1 MNRLNEIFN
10 KIAKME
16 QNAQEVKLGMNV
28 ELALVDDVQTLY
40 NSANK
45 IYQSN
50 TDTLKKYATQL
61 ESMFQKSADEYKK
74 AMDKYTQLEKMSK
87 ELGLQLPNDVIKLKS
102 LIEFGI
108 NDSLQSKKNA
118 VNILSI

>member
-1 MNRLNEIFN
+1 MINNILKKIEKANEVQ
-10 KIAKME
+10 KVELAKHE
-16 QNAQEVKLGMNV
+16 I

-61 ESMFQKSADEYKK
+61 EGMFQKSADEYKK
-74 AMDKYTQLEKMSK
+74 AMDKFTQLEKMSK
-87 ELGLQLPNDVIKLKS
+87 ELGLQLPNDVVKLKS